1 MNRRRFIGAAAA
13 AVPAVTGML
22 AGGRALAAQDF
33 ATTTAADATP
43 PAGALVSRFGDARD
57 WWFHKRFGMFVHW
70 GLYAIEG
77 WHEQL
82 EWRGGMPRK
91 EFEAKYFHQW
101 NPRHYDPEAWLDL
114 AQSVGM
120 QYICFTTKH
129 HEGFCQWD
137 TKLTDFNVMNTPYGK
152 DALRQLAEACHKRNF
167 PLGLYYSVVDWHSP
181 LYPNQGRSHELQPQ
195 AGDTPDLARYVEFV
209 KGQVRELCTNYGEIS
224 CFWWDMNVTKLVDPS
239 INDMIR
245 KLQPSAV
252 INNRGFDQGDFGT
265 PERDYDRTWDN
276 PLAFKQRVEAN
287 QSVGMESWGF
297 RKEEDYYSLRHLTA
311 SIAKYR
317 GRDANYL
324 LNVGPDA
331 EGRIPEKPAAILRHV
346 GDWYG
351 RVREAFDDAIPCSS
365 LTGNRNVL
373 LTRKGTSLYVIM
385 YQPLEGE
392 ELRLRPL
399 AARPVRA
406 VLLNDGRPIDWR
418 LDIAPMEWTDHKP
431 YLRLHQLPVE
441 EFAGTTM
448 VARLDFAAEDF
459 AGILQ
464 QGGGA
469 SADPAKSVSAQ

>member
-13 AVPAVTGML
+13 AVPAMTGL
-22 AGGRALAAQDF
+22 LPGSSGLPGQSAPT
-33 ATTTAADATP
+33 ATAEATP
-43 PAGALVSRFGDARD
+43 ATGALVPRFGDARD

-137 TKLTDFNVMNTPYGK
+137 TKLSDFNVMNTPYGK
-152 DALRQLAEACHKRNF
+152 DALRQLAEACHKRKF

-195 AGDTPDLARYVEFV
+195 AGDTPDLAKYVEFV

-311 SIAKYR
+311 SISKYR

-331 EGRIPEKPAAILRHV
+331 DGRIPEKPATILRRV

-351 RVREAFDDAIPCSS
+351 RVREAFDDAIPCSF

-399 AARPVRA
+399 AALPTRA
-406 VLLNDGRPIDWR
+406 VLLNDGRPVDWR

-431 YLRLHQLPVE
+431 YLRLHQLPIE

-448 VARLDFAAEDF
+448 VARLDFAGADF
-459 AGILQ
+459 AGILKQ
-464 QGGGA
+464 EGTAG
-469 SADPAKSVSAQ
+469 ADPAKSVSAQ